1 MAHKRTGGAC
11 KNGRDSRS
19 KRLGVKTYGRNLAK
33 PGCILVRRRGPAW
46 KAGKG
51 ATLAKDYTIVA
62 LVAGQVTFSARG
74 RDVSVI

>member
-19 KRLGVKTYGRNLAK
+19 KRLGVKTYGRNFAK
-33 PGCILVRRRGPAW
+33 PGCILLRQRGSAW

-62 LVAGQVTFSARG
+62 LEAGEVTFSSKTRNVTV
-74 RDVSVI
+74 R